1 MNEQSLI
8 VVLQFQA
15 SPAGGTWPLA
25 LSSPAGNCQ
34 RGRPGQK
41 PLARMGLRRG
51 SRWTRLYSA
60 HLEWLRGLPEEPT
73 LNQSCRKESAGGAKR
88 VISMCVPV
96 FDRCPGVAP
105 SLCPYTPV
113 HTYQLYCGDNLLC
126 TSLLILQLLIVHPS
140 TPSLHYSTFP
150 PLHLN
155 AYALSFSTI
164 CPTYASSLTP
174 IASLHRTAVL
184 PLGQCQQ
191 REALILGQCCTWD
204 PSPATCFLLLP
215 CILPVEPKGLQL
227 LSHNCPISFCLIGS
241 CHY

>member
-41 PLARMGLRRG
+41 PSARMGLRRG

-126 TSLLILQLLIVHPS
+126 TSCLILQLLIMHPS

-150 PLHLN
+150 QLTPKCLRCKFLHHLPNLCLQPHANGFSTPDCRPAPRPVPTTRSPHPWAVLHLGPKSRH
-155 AYALSFSTI
+155 LL
-164 CPTYASSLTP
+164 PL
-174 IASLHRTAVL
+174 ASLHTARRAQ
-184 PLGQCQQ
+184 G
-191 REALILGQCCTWD
+191 A
-204 PSPATCFLLLP
+204 PAP
-215 CILPVEPKGLQL
+215 QP
-227 LSHNCPISFCLIGS
+227 
-241 CHY
+241 